1 MKTREL
7 HHNTGTSVGVPGK
20 PGHGRHTAFI
30 TRNGCPP
37 TTPPTPAPSP
47 TSTESTQDLLV
58 AATDYAVSA
67 VNRLLRQLPEDSS
80 GALTGRYTDLVYG
93 LEVNYLFPNL
103 TQNERDILVSLMKVR
118 NALKAQITG
127 VILWRNPEQ
136 KARYDHAGESYKTQ
150 FTLLCQQVH
159 DSNIETKLSPIQAKL
174 LEEEFLS
181 VVVNREENTK
191 IFFRKPGS
199 TQRFTPQSEP
209 PKPEP
214 TKKKILLINRNQK
227 ENTILVQWLKEAGY
241 DTVIGAPGFECCRQA
256 LHEKPNLILLE
267 FTSNTADWPG
277 DRVMD
282 GHTTFRVLSRVPK
295 AQGIPVLGITDEDH
309 ANIRDEALR
318 TGALACL
325 RKPLNKERLIQAV
338 RVSLE
343 DLETTR

>member
-7 HHNTGTSVGVPGK
+7 HHNTGTSVGVPGT
-20 PGHGRHTAFI
+20 PRHGRHTAFI

-37 TTPPTPAPSP
+37 VNTPPSPPTTPSP
-47 TSTESTQDLLV
+47 EATQDLLV

-67 VNRLLRQLPEDSS
+67 VNRLLRQLPEESS
-80 GALTGRYTDLVYG
+80 GSMTQRYTDLVYG

-103 TQNERDILVSLMKVR
+103 TQPERDILVSLMKVR

-127 VILWRNPEQ
+127 VVLWRNPEQ
-136 KARYDHAGESYKTQ
+136 KARHDHANENYKTQ

-159 DSNIETKLSPIQAKL
+159 DSSIETKLSPVQTKL

-199 TQRFTPQSEP
+199 TQRFTPQNQP
-209 PKPEP
+209 PKPEAA
-214 TKKKILLINRNQK
+214 KKKILLINRNQK

>member
-1 MKTREL
+1 MKTREIQN
-7 HHNTGTSVGVPGK
+7 NTGTSVGVPGT
-20 PGHGRHTAFI
+20 PRHGRHTAFI

-37 TTPPTPAPSP
+37 ANTTATTQSSPSTDSP
-47 TSTESTQDLLV
+47 QDLLE

-67 VNRLLRQLPEDSS
+67 VNRLLRQLPEESS
-80 GALTGRYTDLVYG
+80 GSITQRYTDLVYG
-93 LEVNYLFPNL
+93 LEVNYIFPNL
-103 TQNERDILVSLMKVR
+103 AETERDMLVSLMKIR

-127 VILWRNPEQ
+127 IPLWRNREQ
-136 KARYDHAGESYKTQ
+136 KACHDHASENYKTQ
-150 FTLLCQQVH
+150 FALLCQQVH
-159 DSNIETKLSPIQAKL
+159 NSNIESKLNPVQARL
-174 LEEEFLS
+174 IEEEFLS

-199 TQRFTPQSEP
+199 PQRFNPQDTST
-209 PKPEP
+209 KPLAP
-214 TKKKILLINRNQK
+214 KKKILLINRNQR
-227 ENTILVQWLKEAGY
+227 ENTTLVQWFQDAGY
-241 DTVIGAPGFECCRQA
+241 ETVIGAPGFESCRQA
-256 LHEKPNLILLE
+256 LHEKPDLIVLE
-267 FTSNTADWPG
+267 FTSNTSDWPG

-295 AQGIPVLGITDEDH
+295 AQGIPVLGVTDEDH

-343 DLETTR
+343 DLEPKR

>member
-7 HHNTGTSVGVPGK
+7 QYNTGNSVSIPGT
-20 PGHGRHTAFI
+20 PRHSRHTAFL
-30 TRNGCPP
+30 TRNGCPQPP
-37 TTPPTPAPSP
+37 TTTPSQ
-47 TSTESTQDLLV
+47 TSSESTQDLLV

-80 GALTGRYTDLVYG
+80 GSMTQRYTDLVYG
-93 LEVNYLFPNL
+93 LEVNYIFPNL
-103 TQNERDILVSLMKVR
+103 GETERDMLVSLMKIR

-127 VILWRNPEQ
+127 INLWRSQEH
-136 KARYDHAGESYKTQ
+136 KARHEHASENYKTQ
-150 FTLLCQQVH
+150 FALLCQQIH
-159 DSNIETKLSPIQAKL
+159 DSNIHSKLNPTQTKL

-191 IFFRKPGS
+191 IFFRRPASPQNHCPVEADSKPLI
-199 TQRFTPQSEP
+199 P
-209 PKPEP
+209 
-214 TKKKILLINRNQK
+214 KKKILLINQNQN
-227 ENTILVQWLKEAGY
+227 ENTTLAQWLQEAGY
-241 DTVIGAPGFECCRQA
+241 ETVIGAPGFECCRQA

-338 RVSLE
+338 RVCLE